1 MTDLDTSWTRG
12 FRHILL
18 GWTPGAEPG
27 HAWETMSPG
36 WHGWWLFT
44 YVFVEMTNKME
55 VVCFR
60 VTITSSTDFRKDCP
74 IGKTTVSGS
83 QTLYCNTQW
92 KCLGEVT

>member
-1 MTDLDTSWTRG
+1 MNEVLQAYLTWLDTPGQNLDMLGRLC
-12 FRHILL
+12 LL
-18 GWTPGAEPG
+18 AGMDG
-27 HAWETMSPG
+27 
-36 WHGWWLFT
+36 GWWLFT

-60 VTITSSTDFRKDCP
+60 VTITSSTDFKKDCL